1 MEIKKIRNRNIL
13 FTYRQPAGWDLNVQL
28 ILGNRYNYIIDTG
41 LGSVSMEP
49 VKEYIKHDTKP
60 IIVIN
65 THYHWDHIWG
75 NSSFRN
81 CTILSHTSCRDM
93 IDVHWE
99 EMMQKYGHLVDG
111 EAEKLLPDLTFE
123 QEIYFPDDQIRIMY
137 TPGHTADS
145 ISVMDEWEK
154 VIHVGDNIGD
164 SMEELVP
171 SLYGE
176 KDDYIKTLLKY
187 KEMNME
193 LCVSGHNTVAEKQVF
208 DKILDLL

>member
-1 MEIKKIRNRNIL
+1 MRRLSPE
-13 FTYRQPAGWDLNVQL
+13 V
-28 ILGNRYNYIIDTG
+28 
-41 LGSVSMEP
+41 V
-49 VKEYIKHDTKP
+49 
-60 IIVIN
+60 
-65 THYHWDHIWG
+65 
-75 NSSFRN
+75 

-93 IDVHWE
+93 IEIHWE
-99 EMMQKYGHLVDG
+99 EMMQKYGHFVDG

-145 ISVMDEWEK
+145 ISIMDELEK

-187 KEMNME
+187 KEMDME
-193 LCVSGHNTVAEKQVF
+193 LCVSGHNSVTEKQVF